1 MNVFVAG
8 ATGVIGRRLVP
19 RLTEAGH
26 GVVGATRSEA
36 RAAGLRE
43 AGAEAVVVDVF
54 DAAGLAEAVKAAAP
68 EAVIHELTDIPT
80 QLDPKR
86 FAEQFAGNDRVRT
99 EGTRNLMAAAKAA
112 GVRRVVAQSVA
123 FAYAP
128 EGPWVKS
135 EEDRLYLD
143 APQPF
148 GPTVQAVADLEDQV
162 LGAEGIEGVVLRYGL
177 FYGPDTAYAAGGQIA
192 QMVKKRRF
200 PVVGSGEGRASFIHI
215 EDAAAATV
223 AALER
228 AGPGVYNIV
237 DDEPAPVREWLPVY
251 AEILGARKPR
261 HVPAWLGRLVAGQ
274 YAVYLMTQIR
284 GSSNEQAKRELEWT
298 PDHPTWRE
306 GFKA

>member
-1 MNVFVAG
+1 MKVFVAG

-19 RLTEAGH
+19 RLMEAGH
-26 GVVGATRSEA
+26 GVVGGTRSEA
-36 RAAGLRE
+36 RAAALRA

-54 DAAGLAEAVKAAAP
+54 DAAGLTEKVKAAAP

-148 GPTVQAVADLEDQV
+148 GPTVRAVADLEDQV
-162 LGAEGIEGVVLRYGL
+162 LGGEGIEGVVLRYGL
-177 FYGPDTAYAAGGQIA
+177 FYGPDTAYAAGGQIG

-228 AGPGVYNIV
+228 ARPGVYNIA

-251 AEILGARKPR
+251 AEILGARRPR

-284 GSSNEQAKRELEWT
+284 GASNEKAKREFAWT
-298 PDHPTWRE
+298 PIHSTWRR
-306 GFKA
+306 GFRA